1 MTTFTDAHHSFDLA
15 RNIGN
20 GFAQADVDA
29 KTAADVQVM
38 QFFAKW
44 LR

>member
-1 MTTFTDAHHSFDLA
+1 MTTFTDAHYRFDLA

-29 KTAADVQVM
+29 KIAADVQVM